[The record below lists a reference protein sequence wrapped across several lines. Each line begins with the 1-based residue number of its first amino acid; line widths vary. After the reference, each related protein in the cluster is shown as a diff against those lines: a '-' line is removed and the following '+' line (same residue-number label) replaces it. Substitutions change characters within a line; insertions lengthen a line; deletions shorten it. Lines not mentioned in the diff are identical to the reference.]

1 MTFWAKGGYAMNSI
15 RIVTDSTAALPD
27 DWLEAHNVA
36 VVPLLVNIESE
47 VYKEGVE
54 ISNRDFYA
62 RLRKVQEL
70 PTTSQP
76 SSGDFLATYK
86 RLLEEGANTI
96 ISIHISSGISGTVNS
111 ASTAAGM
118 IEDIDA
124 DIVVIDSKQTGPALG
139 FILKEAVA
147 LVEAGEN
154 KEEIINRVHQVM
166 DSMRT
171 LFVVNDL
178 MFLHK
183 GGRLS
188 GAKAVIGSLL
198 QVKPILH
205 FVRDEGR
212 IEVLEQ
218 VRTEKRALKRI
229 TDLMI
234 AEGGGDRLPTNIA
247 IPYADNRE
255 KAEEVAKLLEEEFP
269 GIGAQPIEIGPI
281 IGTHV
286 GPGLIGFQFYYC

>member
-1 MTFWAKGGYAMNSI
+1 MSSI
-15 RIVTDSTAALPD
+15 GIVTDSTAALPD
-27 DWLEAHNVA
+27 DWLKAHDVA
-36 VVPLLVNIESE
+36 LVPLLVNIDSE
-47 VYKEGVE
+47 VYKESIE
-54 ISNRDFYA
+54 ITNRDFYA
-62 RLRKVQEL
+62 RLRTVKEL

-76 SSGDFLATYK
+76 SSGDFLTTYK
-86 RLLEEGANTI
+86 RLLEEGKKTI
-96 ISIHISSGISGTVNS
+96 ISIQISGGISGTANS
-111 ASTAAGM
+111 ARTAAGM
-118 IEDIDA
+118 IEDEDA

-139 FILKEAVA
+139 FIIKEAVA
-147 LVEAGEN
+147 YAEAGKS
-154 KEEIINRVHQVM
+154 KEEIIARVHQMM
-166 DSMRT
+166 DSMKT

-188 GAKAVIGSLL
+188 GAQAIIGSLL
-198 QVKPILH
+198 QIKPILH
-205 FVRDEGR
+205 FVQEDGR

-234 AEGGGDRLPTNIA
+234 AEGGGNKLPTNIA
-247 IPYADNRE
+247 IAYADNKE
-255 KAEEVAKLLEEEFP
+255 KAEEVAKSLEEQFP
-269 GIGAQPIEIGPI
+269 GISPQPIEIGPI

>member
-1 MTFWAKGGYAMNSI
+1 MSSI

-27 DWLEAHNVA
+27 DWLKDHKVA
-36 VVPLLVNIESE
+36 VVPLLVNIESG
-47 VYKEGVE
+47 VYKESVE
-54 ISNRDFYA
+54 ITNREFYA

-76 SSGDFLATYK
+76 SSGDFLETYK
-86 RLLEEGANTI
+86 RLVEEGAKTI
-96 ISIHISSGISGTVNS
+96 ISIHISGGISGTVNS
-111 ASTAAGM
+111 ALTATKM
-118 IEDIDA
+118 IEDKDA

-139 FILKEAVA
+139 FIVKESVA
-147 LVEAGEN
+147 LAEAGAN
-154 KEEIINRVHQVM
+154 KEEILKRIEQM
-166 DSMRT
+166 IGSMRT

-178 MFLHK
+178 MYLHK

-188 GAKAVIGSLL
+188 GAQAIIGSLL

-205 FVRDEGR
+205 FVREDGR

-229 TDLMI
+229 TELMI
-234 AEGGGDRLPTNIA
+234 AEGGGDKLPTNIA
-247 IPYADNRE
+247 IAYADNIDR
-255 KAEEVAKLLEEEFP
+255 AEEVARSLEEEFP

>member
-1 MTFWAKGGYAMNSI
+1 MNSI
-15 RIVTDSTAALPD
+15 RIVTDTTAALPD
-27 DWLEAHNVA
+27 DWLKAHNVA
-36 VVPLLVNIESE
+36 LVPLFVNIDSE
-47 VYKEGVE
+47 VYKESIE

-62 RLRKVQEL
+62 RLRKAKEL

-76 SSGDFLATYK
+76 SSGDFLTTYK
-86 RLLEEGANTI
+86 QLLEEGASTI
-96 ISIHISSGISGTVNS
+96 ISIHISGGISGTANS
-111 ASTAAGM
+111 AQTAAGM
-118 IEDIDA
+118 IEDKDA

-139 FILKEAVA
+139 FIVKEAVA
-147 LVEAGEN
+147 CAEAGKS
-154 KEEIINRVHQVM
+154 KEETLNRIYQVM
-166 DSMRT
+166 DAMRT

-188 GAKAVIGSLL
+188 GAQAIIGSLL

-205 FVRDEGR
+205 FVREDGR

-229 TDLMI
+229 TELMI
-234 AEGGGDRLPTNIA
+234 AEGGGDKLPSNIA
-247 IPYADNRE
+247 IPYADNIER
-255 KAEEVAKLLEEEFP
+255 AEEVARSLEAEFP

>member
-1 MTFWAKGGYAMNSI
+1 MNSI
-15 RIVTDSTAALPD
+15 GIVTDTTAALPD
-27 DWLEAHNVA
+27 DWLEAHHVA

-47 VYKEGVE
+47 VYKETIE

-62 RLRKVQEL
+62 RLRKVEEL

-76 SSGDFLATYK
+76 SSGDFLATYR
-86 RLLEEGANTI
+86 RLLEEGVKTI

-111 ASTAAGM
+111 ALTATGM
-118 IEDIDA
+118 IEDKDA

-139 FILKEAVA
+139 FVVKEAVA
-147 LVEAGEN
+147 CAEAGKS
-154 KEEIINRVHQVM
+154 KEEIVKRVHEVM

-198 QVKPILH
+198 QVKHILH

-247 IPYADNRE
+247 IAYADNPD
-255 KAEEVAKLLEEEFP
+255 KAEEVARSLEEQFP

>member
-1 MTFWAKGGYAMNSI
+1 MNSI
-15 RIVTDSTAALPD
+15 RVVTDSTAALPD
-27 DWLEAHNVA
+27 DWLKAHNVA
-36 VVPLLVNIESE
+36 LVPLLVNIESE
-47 VYKEGVE
+47 VYKESIE

-62 RLRKVQEL
+62 KLRKVKEL

-76 SSGDFLATYK
+76 SSGDFLTTYK
-86 RLLEEGANTI
+86 RLLEEGAKTI
-96 ISIHISSGISGTVNS
+96 ISIHISSGISGTANS
-111 ASTAAGM
+111 ARTAAGM
-118 IEDIDA
+118 MEDMDV

-139 FILKEAVA
+139 FVVKEAVA
-147 LVEAGEN
+147 CAEAGKS
-154 KEEIINRVHQVM
+154 KEEIIDRVHLVM

-188 GAKAVIGSLL
+188 GAKAIIGSLL

-205 FVRDEGR
+205 FVREDGR

-218 VRTEKRALKRI
+218 VRTEKRALRRI

-234 AEGGGDRLPTNIA
+234 AEGGGDKLPTNIA
-247 IPYADNRE
+247 IPYADNIER
-255 KAEEVAKLLEEEFP
+255 AEEVARSLEEEFP

>member
-1 MTFWAKGGYAMNSI
+1 MSSI
-15 RIVTDSTAALPD
+15 RIVTDSTAALSD
-27 DWLEAHNVA
+27 DWLKAHNVA
-36 VVPLLVNIESE
+36 LVPLLVNIESE
-47 VYKEGVE
+47 VYREGID

-62 RLRKVQEL
+62 KLRQVKEL

-76 SSGDFLATYK
+76 SSGDFLTTYE
-86 RLLEEGANTI
+86 RLLEEGAKTI
-96 ISIHISSGISGTVNS
+96 VSIHISSGISGTANS
-111 ASTAAGM
+111 AMTAAGM
-118 IEDIDA
+118 TEAKNA

-139 FILKEAVA
+139 FIVQEAVA
-147 LVEAGEN
+147 YAEAGKSKDEL
-154 KEEIINRVHQVM
+154 ISRIHQIM

-188 GAKAVIGSLL
+188 GAKAIIGSLL

-205 FVRDEGR
+205 FIQDDGR

-234 AEGGGDRLPTNIA
+234 AEGGGDTLPTNIA
-247 IPYADNRE
+247 IHMQTTR
-255 KAEEVAKLLEEEFP
+255 KKRKK
-269 GIGAQPIEIGPI
+269 
-281 IGTHV
+281 
-286 GPGLIGFQFYYC
+286 

>member
-1 MTFWAKGGYAMNSI
+1 MRSI

-36 VVPLLVNIESE
+36 AVPLLVNIESE

-62 RLRKVQEL
+62 GLRKAQEL

-76 SSGDFLATYK
+76 SSGDFLTTYK
-86 RLLEEGANTI
+86 RLLDEGANTI

-111 ASTAAGM
+111 ARTAAGM
-118 IEDIDA
+118 IEDTDT

-139 FILKEAVA
+139 FIVKEAVA
-147 LVEAGEN
+147 YAEAGKN
-154 KEEIINRVHQVM
+154 KEEIMNRVHEVM

-198 QVKPILH
+198 QIKPILH
-205 FVRDEGR
+205 FVRDEGQ
-212 IEVLEQ
+212 IDVLEQ
-218 VRTEKRALKRI
+218 VRTEKRALRRI
-229 TDLMI
+229 TELMI

-247 IPYADNRE
+247 IAYADNRE
-255 KAEEVAKLLEEEFP
+255 KAEEVAKSLEEEFP

>member
-1 MTFWAKGGYAMNSI
+1 MNSI
-15 RIVTDSTAALPD
+15 GIVTDTTAALPD
-27 DWLEAHNVA
+27 DWLEAHHVA

-47 VYKEGVE
+47 VYKETIE

-62 RLRKVQEL
+62 RLRKVEEL

-76 SSGDFLATYK
+76 SSGDFLATYR
-86 RLLEEGANTI
+86 RLLEEGVKTI

-111 ASTAAGM
+111 ALTATGM
-118 IEDIDA
+118 IEDKDA
-124 DIVVIDSKQTGPALG
+124 DIGVIDSKQTGPALG
-139 FILKEAVA
+139 FVVKEAVA
-147 LVEAGEN
+147 CAEAGKS
-154 KEEIINRVHQVM
+154 KEEIVKRVHEVM

-247 IPYADNRE
+247 IAYADNPD
-255 KAEEVAKLLEEEFP
+255 KAEEVARSLEEQFP

>member
-1 MTFWAKGGYAMNSI
+1 MSSI
-15 RIVTDSTAALPD
+15 RIVTDSTAALPN
-27 DWLEAHNVA
+27 DWLKDHKVA

-47 VYKEGVE
+47 VYKESVE
-54 ISNRDFYA
+54 ITNREFYA

-76 SSGDFLATYK
+76 SSGDFLETYK
-86 RLLEEGANTI
+86 RLVEEGAKTI
-96 ISIHISSGISGTVNS
+96 ISIHISGGISGTVNS
-111 ASTAAGM
+111 ALTATKM
-118 IEDIDA
+118 IEDKDA

-139 FILKEAVA
+139 FIVKESVA
-147 LVEAGEN
+147 LAEAGAN
-154 KEEIINRVHQVM
+154 KEEILKRIEQM
-166 DSMRT
+166 IGSMRA

-178 MFLHK
+178 MYLHK

-188 GAKAVIGSLL
+188 GAKTVIGSLL
-198 QVKPILH
+198 QIKPILH
-205 FVRDEGR
+205 FIDGR
-212 IEVLEQ
+212 IEALEQ

-247 IPYADNRE
+247 IAYADNPD
-255 KAEEVAKLLEEEFP
+255 KAEEVAKSLEEQFP
-269 GIGAQPIEIGPI
+269 GIKTQPVEIGPI

>member
-1 MTFWAKGGYAMNSI
+1 MNSI

-27 DWLEAHNVA
+27 DWLKAHNVA
-36 VVPLLVNIESE
+36 LVPLLVNIESE
-47 VYKEGVE
+47 VYKESIE

-62 RLRKVQEL
+62 RLRKAKEL

-76 SSGDFLATYK
+76 SSGDFLATY
-86 RLLEEGANTI
+86 RQLLEEGARTI
-96 ISIHISSGISGTVNS
+96 ISIHISGGISGTAN
-111 ASTAAGM
+111 AALTAAGM
-118 IEDIDA
+118 IEERAA
-124 DIVVIDSKQTGPALG
+124 DIIVVDSKQTGPALG
-139 FILKEAVA
+139 FIVKEAVEYA
-147 LVEAGEN
+147 ESGKS
-154 KEEIINRVHQVM
+154 KEETVNRIDQVM

-171 LFVVNDL
+171 LFIVNDL

-188 GAKAVIGSLL
+188 GAQAIIGSLL
-198 QVKPILH
+198 QIKPILH
-205 FVRDEGR
+205 FDREDGR
-212 IEVLEQ
+212 IKVFEQ
-218 VRTEKRALKRI
+218 VRTEKRALRRI

-234 AEGGGDRLPTNIA
+234 AEGGGDKLPSNIA
-247 IPYADNRE
+247 IPYADNIER
-255 KAEEVAKLLEEEFP
+255 AEEVARSLEAEFP

>member
-1 MTFWAKGGYAMNSI
+1 MNSI

-27 DWLEAHNVA
+27 DWREAHNVA

-47 VYKEGVE
+47 VCKEGVE
-54 ISNRDFYA
+54 ITNRDFYA

-76 SSGDFLATYK
+76 SSGDFLGTYK

-118 IEDIDA
+118 IEDMDA

-139 FILKEAVA
+139 FIVKEAVA
-147 LVEAGEN
+147 LAEAGNN
-154 KEEIINRVHQVM
+154 KEEIINRVHEVM

-218 VRTEKRALKRI
+218 VRTDKRALRRI

-234 AEGGGDRLPTNIA
+234 AEGGGERLPTNIA
-247 IPYADNRE
+247 IAYADNRE
-255 KAEEVAKLLEEEFP
+255 KADEVARSLEEQFP